1 MMYESLIPTL
11 NFLNNFA
18 LTCSKSGG
26 LLGFPTWYKYL
37 DGTVISQQIKDGKSV
52 QICQPMLRS
61 IADIWLIVAAVIE
74 MLLRV
79 GTLISIGFIVW
90 GGIQLITSQG
100 EPGSVKSARET
111 IQNAIIGLVITILAT
126 VFVGFIAG
134 NFNAA

>member
-1 MMYESLIPTL
+1 MMHESLL
-11 NFLNNFA
+11 SAVSFLNHFA

-37 DGTVISQQIKDGKSV
+37 EGTVIKQQITDS
-52 QICQPMLRS
+52 QSIDICQPALRS
-61 IADIWLIVAAVIE
+61 ISDIWLVAAAVIE

-134 NFNAA
+134 SFNAS